1 VWVSLEG
8 LAWRMELSVW
18 NSRLMMGAPPG
29 VPGLARDIIVSLT
42 QHCQTSGE
50 DNSVFIY
57 CNKQAGVKMRW
68 VRYIALH
75 Y

>member
-1 VWVSLEG
+1 MWVSLEG
-8 LAWRMELSVW
+8 LAWRTELSVW
-18 NSRLMMGAPPG
+18 TSRLMMHRLVYRAWHATS
-29 VPGLARDIIVSLT
+29 LVSLT

-50 DNSVFIY
+50 ENSVFVY
-57 CNKQAGVKMRW
+57 CNKQAGAKMWW